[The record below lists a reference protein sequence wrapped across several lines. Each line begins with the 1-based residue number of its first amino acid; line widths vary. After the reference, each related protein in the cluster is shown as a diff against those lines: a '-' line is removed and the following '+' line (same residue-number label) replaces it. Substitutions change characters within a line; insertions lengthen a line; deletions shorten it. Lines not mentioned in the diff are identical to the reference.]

1 MSTIETMPGK
11 EARGHFRMGAW
22 FPPLASFWAS
32 LRKRRQLRRTRL
44 NLIELT
50 DDQLRDIGITREAA
64 EREALRSALV
74 HYLHN
79 AR

>member
-1 MSTIETMPGK
+1 MQDGDA
-11 EARGHFRMGAW
+11 ARPLRMRTHFLS
-22 FPPLASFWAS
+22 LASVWAG
-32 LRKRRQLRRTRL
+32 LRRRRELRHTRL

-64 EREALRSALV
+64 EREALRSTLV

>member
-1 MSTIETMPGK
+1 MSTIQTMRRE
-11 EARGHFRMGAW
+11 EARGQLRAGAW
-22 FPPLASFWAS
+22 LPPLASFWAS
-32 LRKRRQLRRTRL
+32 LRKRRELRHTRL

-64 EREALRSALV
+64 EREALRSTLV